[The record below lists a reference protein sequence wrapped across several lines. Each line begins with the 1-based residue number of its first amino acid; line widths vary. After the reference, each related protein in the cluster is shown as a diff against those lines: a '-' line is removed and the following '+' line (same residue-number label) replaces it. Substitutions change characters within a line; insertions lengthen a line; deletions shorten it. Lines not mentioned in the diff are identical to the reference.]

1 MIGFDAILEKIG
13 GSGKYQYRQ
22 VSELI
27 YNYDRSKTVR
37 LTNCLRGGQ
46 GNTRTGSGIY
56 CIH

>member
-27 YNYDRSKTVR
+27 YNYES
-37 LTNCLRGGQ
+37 
-46 GNTRTGSGIY
+46 
-56 CIH
+56 